1 MSVMRFSTAICSAAI
16 VPPDDEPAECD
27 ADGEFWRCRLPP
39 PLPALPELPPLL
51 LWLPAGLGTLMDI
64 SSGAAPPPPLPLL
77 PFLPLLPPV
86 DAIAIVI
93 VGGTPPPVAAAA
105 AAESVAAAAE

>member
-1 MSVMRFSTAICSAAI
+1 MSVMRFSTAICSAI

-64 SSGAAPPPPLPLL
+64 SSGAATPPPLPLL
-77 PFLPLLPPV
+77 PLLPLLPP
-86 DAIAIVI
+86 
-93 VGGTPPPVAAAA
+93 PPLSMASHLSPSISRLRTLVQWTA
-105 AAESVAAAAE
+105 SLSLVS